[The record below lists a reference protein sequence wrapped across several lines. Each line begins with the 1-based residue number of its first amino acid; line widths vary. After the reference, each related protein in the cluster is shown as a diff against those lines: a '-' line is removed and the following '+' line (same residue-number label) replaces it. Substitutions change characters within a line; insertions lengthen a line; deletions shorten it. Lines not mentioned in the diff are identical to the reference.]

1 MIKYNILF
9 PGVAEWTIAPGC
21 RPGGLCA
28 CGGSNPSPWTYFKY
42 FSVNIFHQRGR
53 VRIQ

>member
-42 FSVNIFHQRGR
+42 FSF
-53 VRIQ
+53 